1 MLFPDINEYSQD
13 TNGLI
18 IVSDYDRAFLLSII
32 QSRLFFEEQT
42 NDENLAYIDSLEH
55 KLMAD
60 VITQIFERIATA
72 NEAQVTELQRIAT
85 AVESIQADKEGEE
98 FQELIETF
106 VEYAPLLVAAL

>member
-1 MLFPDINEYSQD
+1 MLFPDIADRSQE
-13 TNGLI
+13 TNGLV
-18 IVSDYDRAFLLSII
+18 IVSDYDRAFLLAII
-32 QSRLFFEEQT
+32 QSRLFFNDQM
-42 NDENLAYIDSLEH
+42 NDERIAYIDALEH

-60 VITQIFERIATA
+60 VITEIFERIAMA

-85 AVESIQADKEGEE
+85 AVEAIQSDKEGEE

>member
-1 MLFPDINEYSQD
+1 MLFPDISEYSQE
-13 TNGLI
+13 TNGLV

-32 QSRLFFEEQT
+32 QSRLFWDEQT
-42 NDENLAYIDSLEH
+42 NDENLAYIDALEH

-60 VITQIFERIATA
+60 QITEIFERIAVA

-85 AVESIQADKEGEE
+85 AVEAIQADSESEDLG
-98 FQELIETF
+98 ELIGTI